1 MPLARSFGAV
11 HRKLFNRSKTSTLA
25 QPSRAL
31 SITSRGKP
39 ISREEL
45 FKYTNGRFLANEAEA
60 CNRRYVRF
68 DIDQLCAVA
77 AGAGGGFSPIKAI
90 DKMEGGFSK
99 ALIMQKEDGS
109 EVVAKIPFSIAG
121 PPKYTTA
128 SEVAVLKFISTYTQ
142 VPVPEVLAWSSDAS
156 NPVGAEYIVME
167 KATGQQLFTTWSTMT
182 IEDQFSLVEQLTQ
195 FEAKL
200 ASFQFPANGSLYLC
214 ESMTDGESWVALDR
228 NMDPSQRFCIGPSC
242 ERAWSAQGNILA
254 PPSYVGNGPW
264 PNLSSF
270 GLALVE
276 REIFRVKQQSIAST
290 SGPPRGSIEEQ
301 LAVLNMT
308 KEVMSRIDIVTLI
321 NRVSRPV
328 LWHTDLHMG
337 NIYSKPEDPTKIC
350 SIIDWQS
357 IVVSPLYLQARFPEF
372 LSVDDDYILGLKEE
386 PRLPQD
392 YQDMDAND
400 RKLAELKFEDTKM
413 SKFYELSTANQ
424 HLRAHHALI
433 MPQFTRELFVRCG
446 EVCEEGAIPLR
457 ACLIEF
463 ANAWSELGF
472 LGECPFSF
480 REDDIREHEL
490 QFQEYRDFHRVQEIA
505 RKLLSTDSEG
515 WISPQ
520 LDFAERQRMNTELLQ
535 EIMRRS
541 NEYNKTAEEIRSI
554 WPFLEK
560 A

>member
-1 MPLARSFGAV
+1 MSLARSFGAIY
-11 HRKLFNRSKTSTLA
+11 RRISNGAKPSTLI
-25 QPSRAL
+25 QPSQAL
-31 SITSRGKP
+31 SITSRGKS

-77 AGAGGGFSPIKAI
+77 AAAGGSSSPIKAI

-99 ALIMQKEDGS
+99 ALIMRKEDGS

-128 SEVAVLKFISTYTQ
+128 SEVAVLTFISTHTR
-142 VPVPEVLAWSSDAS
+142 VPVPKVLAWNSDAS

-167 KATGQQLFTTWSTMT
+167 KAPGQQLFMTWSAMT
-182 IEDQFSLVEQLTQ
+182 IQEHFDLVEQLTQ
-195 FEAKL
+195 FEAEL
-200 ASFQFPANGSLYLC
+200 ASIQFPANGSLYFC
-214 ESMTDGESWVALDR
+214 ESMTDGEHWIALDR
-228 NMDPSQRFCIGPSC
+228 TVDPSGQFCIGPSC
-242 ERAWSAQGNILA
+242 ERAWSARGKILT
-254 PPSYVGNGPW
+254 PPSQLNGPW
-264 PNLSSF
+264 QNLSSF

-276 REIFRVKQQSIAST
+276 RERLRIEQQSLVST
-290 SGPPRGSIEEQ
+290 FGPPRGTIDEQ

-308 KEVMSRIDIVTLI
+308 KEVMSRLDSVKLI
-321 NRVSRPV
+321 TRVSRPV

-337 NIYSKPEDPTKIC
+337 NILSKPEDPAKIC
-350 SIIDWQS
+350 SLIDWQS

-372 LSVDDDYILGLKEE
+372 LSVDDDYVLGLTEE
-386 PRLPQD
+386 PKLPHN
-392 YQDMDAND
+392 YQDMDTND
-400 RKLAELKFEDTKM
+400 KKLAELKFEDTKM

-424 HLRAHHALI
+424 HLRAHHAFL
-433 MPQFTRELFVRCG
+433 MPQFTRELFMRCG
-446 EVCEEGAIPLR
+446 EVSEEGAIPLR

-463 ANAWSELGF
+463 TNAWDELGF
-472 LGECPFSF
+472 LGQCPFNFSE
-480 REDDIREHEL
+480 EDVRNHDK
-490 QFQEYRDFHRVQEIA
+490 QFQDYRDFHRVQEIA

-515 WISPQ
+515 WISSQ
-520 LDFAERQRMNTELLQ
+520 LDFAERQQMNTELLQ

-541 NEYNKTAEEIRSI
+541 IEYNRTAEEIWSI
-554 WPFLEK
+554 WPFREK

>member
-1 MPLARSFGAV
+1 MSLARSFGAI
-11 HRKLFNRSKTSTLA
+11 HRRIFNSVKPSALA

-31 SITSRGKP
+31 SITSRGIA

-45 FKYTNGRFLANEAEA
+45 FNYTNGRFLANEAEA

-77 AGAGGGFSPIKAI
+77 ATAGGSSSPIRAI

-99 ALIMQKEDGS
+99 ALIMRKEDGS

-128 SEVAVLKFISTYTQ
+128 SEVAVLKFISKNTR
-142 VPVPEVLAWSSDAS
+142 VPVPKVLAWSSNAS
-156 NPVGAEYIVME
+156 NPVGVEYIIME
-167 KATGQQLFTTWSTMT
+167 KATGQQLFTTWSAMT
-182 IEDQFSLVEQLTQ
+182 IEDQFNLVEQLTQ
-195 FEAKL
+195 FEAEL
-200 ASFQFPANGSLYLC
+200 ASIQFPANGSLYLC
-214 ESMTDGESWVALDR
+214 ESMTDGEHWVALDR
-228 NMDPSQRFCIGPSC
+228 NVDPSGQFCIGPSC
-242 ERAWSAQGNILA
+242 ERAWSGQGKIMT
-254 PPSYVGNGPW
+254 PPSHVNNGPW
-264 PNLSSF
+264 PNISSF

-276 REIFRVKQQSIAST
+276 REIARIEQQTLGSGF
-290 SGPPRGSIEEQ
+290 GPPGGSVDEQ
-301 LAVLNMT
+301 FAVLNMA
-308 KEVMSRIDIVTLI
+308 KEVMSRLDMVTLI

-337 NIYSKPEDPTKIC
+337 NIYSKPEDFKIC

-372 LSVDDDYILGLKEE
+372 LSVDN
-386 PRLPQD
+386 D
-392 YQDMDAND
+392 YQGMDAD
-400 RKLAELKFEDTKM
+400 DKKLAELKFGDTKM

-424 HLRAHHALI
+424 HLRAHHAFL
-433 MPQFTRELFVRCG
+433 MPQFTRELFTRCG
-446 EVCEEGAIPLR
+446 EVCDEGVIPLCS
-457 ACLIEF
+457 CLIEC

-472 LGECPFSF
+472 PGECPFSF
-480 REDDIREHEL
+480 TEEDIQKHEQQL
-490 QFQEYRDFHRVQEIA
+490 QDYRDFNRVQEIA

-541 NEYNKTAEEIRSI
+541 NEYNKTSEEIQSI
-554 WPFLEK
+554 WPFCEK